1 MKKKIF
7 TLALLLGGFAA
18 FAQDSSRSLDAVVVT
33 ATKSDRKQSGIGRV
47 TTVINAEELR
57 RSEGETLG
65 EVLNNQAGIRI
76 NGANGAPGTNQ
87 SVFLR
92 GAADGYTLIMIDGV
106 TVYDPSQITSH
117 FDLNLIPLD
126 MIDHIEI
133 IRGAASTLYGS
144 GAVAGVINIITKKG
158 GDKPL
163 GGSLAFSGGSYT
175 TFRENAG
182 IYGKT
187 KLLDYHVNFTNLD
200 TKGFPA
206 AVDTTGKGNFKND
219 GFHEKAVNAGFGV
232 QVNGQ
237 FRISPFFR
245 YSYEKGDLPAG
256 AFTDDPYYTYDTK
269 YLQTGLQ
276 SVYSLQGGEFHLLY
290 SFNTTERNYLDDT
303 ASGKSNYYREKDNS
317 RLQVVD
323 AYFNYNISNKVE
335 LLTGASYTFSDL
347 NQNSL
352 YIVPG
357 YTAPGAISDDSTRA
371 ILASAYASLFLKN
384 ENGFNLEAGGR
395 LNNHSVYGF
404 NPTFTF
410 NPFYSFH
417 GRHKIFAVVAS
428 SFNAPS
434 LYQLYSPY
442 GNRFLKPEKG
452 MSYEAGFETMPD
464 GKLKLRISGFKRDMK
479 DVIAFGTKY
488 INYNR
493 QDDYGGE
500 LEAEYVPDN
509 KITLKGYYAYV
520 SGKVTAQNGAKD
532 TTYNNLFKRAAST
545 FGASLAWQATPSLFI
560 GSDLKYTGRR
570 DDLRFNLWP
579 QPVTVE
585 SLKPYVLWNIQAG
598 YTFGRKIY
606 LFADL
611 KNITNSDYVESLGY
625 ATRKFNFDAGV
636 RFSL

>member
-1 MKKKIF
+1 MKKQIF
-7 TLALLLGGFAA
+7 TLALLLAAFSA
-18 FAQDSSRSLDAVVVT
+18 FAQDSSRSLDEVVVT
-33 ATKSDRKQSGIGRV
+33 ATKSSQKQSAIGRV
-47 TTVINAEELR
+47 TAVITAEELR
-57 RSEGETLG
+57 RSEGKTLG

-106 TVYDPSQITSH
+106 TVYDPSQITTH

-158 GDKPL
+158 GDKPV
-163 GGSLAFSGGSYT
+163 GGSLAFSGGSYS
-175 TFRENAG
+175 TFRQNAG
-182 IYGKT
+182 VYGKT
-187 KLLDYHVNFTNLD
+187 KLLDYHVDLTNLD
-200 TKGFPA
+200 SKGFPA
-206 AVDTTGKGNFKND
+206 AVDTTGKGDFKND
-219 GFHEKAVNAGFGV
+219 GFHEKAVNANFGV
-232 QVNGQ
+232 QVNPS
-237 FRISPFFR
+237 FRIQPFFR

-256 AFTDDPYYTYDTK
+256 AFIDDPYYTYDTK

-276 SVYSLQGGEFHLLY
+276 TIYSLPGGEFHLMY
-290 SFNTTERNYLDDT
+290 SYNTTERNYLDDT
-303 ASGKSNYYREKDNS
+303 AAGKSNYYSEKDNS
-317 RLQVVD
+317 RLQVAD
-323 AYFNYNISNKVE
+323 AYFTFQVSNRVE
-335 LLTGASYTFSDL
+335 LLTGASYTYSDL

-417 GRHKIFAVVAS
+417 GRHKIFVTVAS
-428 SFNAPS
+428 TFNAPS

-452 MSYEAGFETMPD
+452 MSYEAGFETLVND
-464 GKLKLRISGFKRDMK
+464 RLKLRISGFKRDMK

-493 QDDYGGE
+493 QNDYGGE
-500 LEAEYVPDN
+500 LEAEYVLN
-509 KITLKGYYAYV
+509 EKITLKGYYTYTK
-520 SGKVTAQNGAKD
+520 GNVTAQNGGKD
-532 TTYNNLFKRAAST
+532 TTYNNLFKRAPST
-545 FGASLAWQATPSLFI
+545 FGASVAWQPTPSLFI
-560 GSDLKYTGRR
+560 GSDLKYTGQRN
-570 DDLRFNLWP
+570 DLRFNPWP

-585 SLKPYVLWNIQAG
+585 NLKPYVLWNLQAG
-598 YTFGRKIY
+598 YTFGKRLY
-606 LFADL
+606 VFADL

-625 ATRKFNFDAGV
+625 ATRRFNFDAGV
-636 RFSL
+636 RVSP